1 MAALGAAAI
10 DRSCLMTRNRRTPG
24 WPGTLLSRAFFD
36 RAAPTVAPL
45 LLNKI
50 LASAD
55 GRAGRIVEV
64 EAYAGAIDP
73 AAHTYRGKTPR
84 NATMFGPPGHMYVY
98 FTYGMH
104 WCCNCVCGPDG
115 AGTGVLIRALEPL
128 FGIERMRAARPPQ
141 TRDRDLCRG
150 PARLTQA
157 MGITGV
163 QDGADLVRACDG
175 FAIVDDGTAPPA
187 RAKGGPVSVS
197 ARICRGD
204 GACRAIRTYRGPVRS
219 SGRWARGAHARASAM
234 RLACSAHV

>member
-1 MAALGAAAI
+1 M
-10 DRSCLMTRNRRTPG
+10 RRGEPAPA
-24 WPGTLLSRAFFD
+24 WPGAVLPRAFFD
-36 RAAPTVAPL
+36 RVATDVAPQ

-50 LASAD
+50 LAAAD

-84 NATMFGPPGHMYVY
+84 NATMFGPPGHLYVY

-115 AGTGVLIRALEPL
+115 TGTGVLIRALEPL
-128 FGIERMRAARPPQ
+128 HGIERMRAARPPQ

-157 MGITGV
+157 MGIGGA
-163 QDGADLVRACDG
+163 QDGVDLVAAREG
-175 FAIVDDGTAPPA
+175 FATSTTVRRRPRTWRAGRASVFASAWISRGGGACPAAGT
-187 RAKGGPVSVS
+187 
-197 ARICRGD
+197 CRGR
-204 GACRAIRTYRGPVRS
+204 CRAPDASRTQVARNSTCVTRS
-219 SGRWARGAHARASAM
+219 PLLTG
-234 RLACSAHV
+234 

>member
-1 MAALGAAAI
+1 MP
-10 DRSCLMTRNRRTPG
+10 RNKPVPE
-24 WPGTLLSRAFFD
+24 WPGTLLPRSFFD
-36 RAAPTVAPL
+36 RAAPEVAPQ

-50 LASAD
+50 LAAAD

-104 WCCNCVCGPDG
+104 WCCNCVCGPQRT
-115 AGTGVLIRALEPL
+115 GTGVLIRALEPL
-128 FGIERMRAARPPQ
+128 HGLERMRAARPPL

-157 MGITGV
+157 LGITGA
-163 QDGADLVRACDG
+163 QDGVDLVAGLEG
-175 FAIVDDGTAPPA
+175 FALVDDGMAPPA
-187 RAKGGPVSVS
+187 NLAGGPRVGIRVGQDLPWRWSVPGNRHVS
-197 ARICRGD
+197 
-204 GACRAIRTYRGPVRS
+204 GPVPTI
-219 SGRWARGAHARASAM
+219 
-234 RLACSAHV
+234 

>member
-1 MAALGAAAI
+1 MAKQPIADIA
-10 DRSCLMTRNRRTPG
+10 
-24 WPGTLLSRAFFD
+24 WPGTLLPRAFYD
-36 RAAPTVAPL
+36 RAATTVAPQ

-64 EAYAGAIDP
+64 EAYAGALDP

-104 WCCNCVCGPDG
+104 WCCNCVCGPE
-115 AGTGVLIRALEPL
+115 GTGVGVLIRALEPL
-128 FGIERMRAARPPQ
+128 YGIERMRAARPRT

-157 MGITGV
+157 MGIGAA
-163 QDGADLVRACDG
+163 QDGIDLVAAREG
-175 FAIVDDGTAPPA
+175 FTLVDDGMAPPVTV
-187 RAKGGPVSVS
+187 KGGPRIGLSV
-197 ARICRGD
+197 GKD
-204 GACRAIRTYRGPVRS
+204 LPW
-219 SGRWARGAHARASAM
+219 RWAVPGNRHVSGAIPPRDAQ
-234 RLACSAHV
+234 